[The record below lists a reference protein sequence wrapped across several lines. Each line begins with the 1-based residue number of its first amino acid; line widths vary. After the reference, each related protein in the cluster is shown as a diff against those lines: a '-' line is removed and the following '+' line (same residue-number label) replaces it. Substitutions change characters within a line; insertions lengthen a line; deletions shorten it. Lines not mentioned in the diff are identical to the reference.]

1 MKNMLVTALV
11 PVVLVLAL
19 SACEP
24 DQKDSA
30 AVAPDPAGTAETTV
44 DLAHGQATYD
54 LFCSG
59 CHNPG
64 DGHAGTMK
72 LKLLKGEENSV
83 ILARA
88 DLSAEYIRFVV
99 RDGLME
105 MAPFRPTDINDRD
118 LDSLIAYIQ
127 SASSTAN
134 SAPNGSSPTPSEAD

>member
-24 DQKDSA
+24 GQKDSA
-30 AVAPDPAGTAETTV
+30 AVAPDLATSAEKTV
-44 DLAHGQATYD
+44 DLAHGQATYN

-88 DLSAEYIRFVV
+88 DLSADYIRYVV

-127 SASSTAN
+127 SESSTAN
-134 SAPNGSSPTPSEAD
+134 TAPPTPSEAD

>member
-24 DQKDSA
+24 GQKDSA
-30 AVAPDPAGTAETTV
+30 AVAPDLATSAEKTV
-44 DLAHGQATYD
+44 DLAHGQATYN

-88 DLSAEYIRFVV
+88 DLSADYIRYVV

-127 SASSTAN
+127 SESSTAN
-134 SAPNGSSPTPSEAD
+134 TAPNGSSPTPSEAD